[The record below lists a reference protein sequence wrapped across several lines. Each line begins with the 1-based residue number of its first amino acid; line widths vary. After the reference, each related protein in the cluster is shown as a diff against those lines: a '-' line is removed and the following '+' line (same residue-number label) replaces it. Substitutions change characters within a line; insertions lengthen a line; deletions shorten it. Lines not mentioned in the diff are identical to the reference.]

1 MRGNLMHWIASLEKE
16 AATRT
21 KQKRL
26 RCLSVVLLLATTAGA
41 GDWKPHEVRQINGPA
56 GDVRLPAQFQIVTE
70 SWNRVVAVP
79 YLAYLPEKDRLLML
93 VSCDYPHHAEVL
105 FSDDR
110 GASWSSP
117 KPAIVDADCKPVAG
131 LGTSLRYLGEGN
143 VLLYGNA
150 RWFSRDYGQTWKE
163 SVPLAPTSDGKPWYT
178 WDPPLVERD
187 AKTGKITR
195 LVETGYTWFKPP
207 EVKPAHQQA
216 YLRFSSDEGKSW
228 SASSKIP
235 QWEAVSEVALL
246 RAANGHL
253 VAACR
258 TDTPARM
265 QPEIIDHT
273 EGLGISIST
282 DDGQTWSAVRKL
294 YDWGRHHP
302 SLLLLPNGEIVMT
315 YVVRKGYVNTPDGFP
330 QFGIEAVVS
339 RDHGQTWDLDHK
351 YILHHWIGHIKE
363 GPTAWYP
370 SSQAT
375 STVRLPDGSILTA
388 FGTGYRCQDIV
399 KGQPAPRDVG
409 LIRWRLNSGAVNAET
424 KLRDAP
430 FDSDLRNVY
439 DPDRK

>member
-1 MRGNLMHWIASLEKE
+1 MLNKLPISMVASGQRLLHLTVMLLH
-16 AATRT
+16 ATA
-21 KQKRL
+21 
-26 RCLSVVLLLATTAGA
+26 VTAGE
-41 GDWKPHEVRQINGPA
+41 WKSHEVRQINGTA

-70 SWNRVVAVP
+70 RWNRVVAVP
-79 YLAYLPEKDRLLML
+79 YIAYMPEKDRLLML
-93 VSCDYPHHAEVL
+93 VNCDYPHHAEVL

-110 GASWSSP
+110 GVTWSSP
-117 KPAIVDADCKPVAG
+117 KPAIVGSDSKPVAG

-143 VLLYGNA
+143 AVIYGAA

-163 SVPLAPTSDGKPWYT
+163 SVPLAQTSDGKPWYT
-178 WDPPLVERD
+178 WDPPLAERD
-187 AKTGKITR
+187 AKTGKIVR

-207 EVKPAHQQA
+207 EVKTAHQQA
-216 YLRFSSDEGKSW
+216 YLRFSTDEGKSW
-228 SASSKIP
+228 SASSKIS

-246 RAANGHL
+246 RAANGSL
-253 VAACR
+253 IAACR

-282 DDGQTWSAVRKL
+282 DDGKTWSDVRKL

-302 SLLLLPNGEIVMT
+302 SMLLMPDGAIVMT
-315 YVVRKGYVNTPDGFP
+315 YVVRKGYVNTPEGFP

-339 RDHGQTWDLDHK
+339 RDNGQTWDLDHK

-375 STVRLPDGSILTA
+375 STVLLPDGSILTA
-388 FGTGYRCQDIV
+388 FGTGFRCQDIV

-409 LIRWRLNSGAVNAET
+409 LIRWRLNSGIVNAER
-424 KLRDAP
+424 KLRDAA
-430 FDSDLRNVY
+430 FDSELRNVY
-439 DPDRK
+439 HPASK

>member
-1 MRGNLMHWIASLEKE
+1 MTGFTRWQKVLGVVKAGTIDSSAKRVVRGAPGH
-16 AATRT
+16 
-21 KQKRL
+21 RL
-26 RCLSVVLLLATTAGA
+26 QCLSVVLLLATTAIA
-41 GDWKPHEVRQINGPA
+41 GQWKPHEVRQINGTA

-79 YLAYLPEKDRLLML
+79 YLAYMPEKNRLLML

-117 KPAIVDADCKPVAG
+117 KPAIVRADGKPVAG
-131 LGTSLRYLGEGN
+131 LGTSLCYLGEGN
-143 VLLYGNA
+143 VLLYAGEGNDGSA

-163 SVPLAPTSDGKPWYT
+163 SVPLGPASDGKPWYI
-178 WDPPLVERD
+178 WDPPLVERV

-195 LVETGYTWFKPP
+195 LMETGYTWFKPP
-207 EVKPAHQQA
+207 EVKTAHQQA
-216 YLRFSSDEGKSW
+216 YLRFSTDEGKSW
-228 SASSKIP
+228 SPSTKIP
-235 QWEAVSEVALL
+235 QWQAVSEVTLL

-273 EGLGISIST
+273 EGLGVSIST
-282 DDGQTWSAVRKL
+282 DDGRTWSEVRKL

-302 SLLLLPNGEIVMT
+302 SLILLPKGDIVMT
-315 YVVRKGYVNTPDGFP
+315 YVVRKGYVNT
-330 QFGIEAVVS
+330 
-339 RDHGQTWDLDHK
+339 
-351 YILHHWIGHIKE
+351 
-363 GPTAWYP
+363 
-370 SSQAT
+370 
-375 STVRLPDGSILTA
+375 PDGSILTA

-409 LIRWRLNSGAVNAET
+409 LVRWRLNSGRVNAET
-424 KLRDAP
+424 KLRDAQ

-439 DPDRK
+439 NPARK